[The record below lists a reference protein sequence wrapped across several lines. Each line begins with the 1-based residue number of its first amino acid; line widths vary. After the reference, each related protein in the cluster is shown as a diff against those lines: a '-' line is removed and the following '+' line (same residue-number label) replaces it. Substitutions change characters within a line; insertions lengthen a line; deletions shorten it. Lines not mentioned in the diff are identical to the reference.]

1 MNKDNVYEVEYM
13 LGDEEKSGYVIAD
26 NKSMASDVAYFLFG
40 EGEDEPYKEIGIYDN
55 SMYDFFVLAREDKYG
70 NYQNMIFDTKEE
82 ALSKIGVDGWEKDD
96 LKVYAEG
103 ESYDFK
109 KWIFEEM
116 KNSIADRFNIDGFPV
131 RSVLC
136 DGETYTGRLVSNDE
150 CWEFLGDGRDYL
162 YGYMVD
168 EKNSQITK
176 MYFDIPEGRELDD
189 DGNYKEA
196 FACEEIEEL

>member
-109 KWIFEEM
+109 KWNFEEM
-116 KNSIADRFNIDGFPV
+116 KNSIADRFNTDGFPV

-150 CWEFLGDGRDYL
+150 CWELLGDGRDYL